1 MILKI
6 KNLLIILLLIKKY
19 NNLEDNLEELKQF
32 KYEICSYNG
41 KPKFQNNNFTCECKP
56 QFIKDKN
63 YKLKIPGIK
72 YETETD
78 CSYKKKSKLKT
89 LFFASIIPFGL
100 DYYYMD
106 YIFLPYLIFIFN
118 FLIIIIN
125 IYYINKLIIIDKKI
139 NNNGIIEQK
148 YKKNIKKW
156 NYIIISIDIFLI
168 IEYLLNIIL
177 ISCNIIKD
185 KNGFPLYN
193 DIYFFKNKKKINKFN

>member
-1 MILKI
+1 MILKL
-6 KNLLIILLLIKKY
+6 KNLLIILLIIKIY
-19 NNLEDNLEELKQF
+19 NNEDELKQF

-41 KPKFQNNNFTCECKP
+41 KPKNNQNKITCECKP

-63 YKLKIPGIK
+63 YILNITGSEI
-72 YETETD
+72 ETD

-106 YIFLPYLIFIFN
+106 YIILPYLIFILN
-118 FLIIIIN
+118 FLIIIFN

-139 NNNGIIEQK
+139 NNNVIKEQK
-148 YKKNIKKW
+148 YKKNIKNW
-156 NYIIISIDIFLI
+156 NYIIIYIDIFII
-168 IEYLLNIIL
+168 IEYLINIIL

-193 DIYFFKNKKKINKFN
+193 DIYFFNNKKKN

>member
-1 MILKI
+1 MLEI
-6 KNLLIILLLIKKY
+6 KNILIILLLIKKY
-19 NNLEDNLEELKQF
+19 KNSIKDY

-41 KPKFQNNNFTCECKP
+41 KPKPKGDDNIECECKP
-56 QFIKDKN
+56 QFTNDEKCKLSNNNIKN
-63 YKLKIPGIK
+63 LNIY
-72 YETETD
+72 Y
-78 CSYKKKSKLKT
+78 SYKKKSKLKT
-89 LFFASIIPFGL
+89 IFFACIIPFGL

-106 YIFLPYLIFIFN
+106 YIFLPYLIFIIN

-148 YKKNIKKW
+148 YKKILKKW
-156 NYIIISIDIFLI
+156 NYFIISIDIFLI

-193 DIYFFKNKKKINKFN
+193 DIFFFRN

>member
-1 MILKI
+1 MLKL
-6 KNLLIILLLIKKY
+6 KNIFIILLLIKKY
-19 NNLEDNLEELKQF
+19 INSVEDY

-41 KPKFQNNNFTCECKP
+41 KPNINKSNNEITCECKP
-56 QFIKDKN
+56 QFTNDT
-63 YKLKIPGIK
+63 K
-72 YETETD
+72 YTLLINNEPKPTY

-89 LFFASIIPFGL
+89 IFFACIIPFGL

-106 YIFLPYLIFIFN
+106 YIFLPYLIFIIN

-148 YKKNIKKW
+148 YKKILKKW
-156 NYIIISIDIFLI
+156 NYFIISIDIFLI

-193 DIYFFKNKKKINKFN
+193 DIFFFRN